1 MLKASS
7 STFFDRDEALV
18 KDLAKYYA
26 LGHERGLLLK
36 TGVFVTEKEHSHDLS
51 VKSIDRL
58 SETKVKLTIEFGGD
72 TMEKHEKMMLTRY
85 IQSAKIP
92 GFRPG
97 KAPAQLIKQKF
108 KEEIKR
114 DIVSHLLEAGLNE
127 ALQQT
132 KLSPVSR
139 PKVEFNEIVDG
150 KPFAFSAEF
159 EVEPEIKLKAYK
171 GISLKKQITEPTEE
185 DIKETFNNLR
195 ERMATL
201 EPSTAEKAEKGSFAV
216 VEVGFVLKD
225 NPNKKEES
233 KSYTVELGIERVLP
247 NVEKALMEM
256 KAGETREV
264 EETFPAEYGDATVAG
279 KTANFTVKLIELK
292 NKILPELNDAFAAQ
306 LKEGATIESLTG
318 EIREN
323 IKQSKGEES
332 KKAQR
337 QEIVDHLVVEN
348 TFEVPASLAEEQTTA
363 LLEWMKED
371 FKKRNIKMPP
381 PKADEMG
388 LIKKRAENMVKSTL
402 ILKAIAQKE
411 RIQLDSNRMQ
421 ARVEMIAT
429 QLAKTVPEAQKF
441 LNEKGITQRLRDEI
455 LTDQLFEFLVTH
467 AKMEK

>member
-1 MLKASS
+1 M
-7 STFFDRDEALV
+7 
-18 KDLAKYYA
+18 
-26 LGHERGLLLK
+26 
-36 TGVFVTEKEHSHDLS
+36 
-51 VKSIDRL
+51 
-58 SETKVKLTIEFGGD
+58 
-72 TMEKHEKMMLTRY
+72 
-85 IQSAKIP
+85 
-92 GFRPG
+92 
-97 KAPAQLIKQKF
+97 
-108 KEEIKR
+108 
-114 DIVSHLLEAGLNE
+114 
-127 ALQQT
+127 
-132 KLSPVSR
+132 
-139 PKVEFNEIVDG
+139 
-150 KPFAFSAEF
+150 
-159 EVEPEIKLKAYK
+159 
-171 GISLKKQITEPTEE
+171 
-185 DIKETFNNLR
+185 
-195 ERMATL
+195 
-201 EPSTAEKAEKGSFAV
+201 
-216 VEVGFVLKD
+216 
-225 NPNKKEES
+225 
-233 KSYTVELGIERVLP
+233 
-247 NVEKALMEM
+247 
-256 KAGETREV
+256 
-264 EETFPAEYGDATVAG
+264 
-279 KTANFTVKLIELK
+279 KLIELK

-411 RIQLDSNRMQ
+411 SIQLDSNRMQ